1 MTCACQS
8 THFTLA
14 LFKESLTLKSA
25 PFNVKSTAF
34 AKLAEQKPNTLH
46 DDVVEKAC

>member
-8 THFTLA
+8 AHFTLA

-25 PFNVKSTAF
+25 PFNVKSTVL
-34 AKLAEQKPNTLH
+34 AKPAGQKPNTLN
-46 DDVVEKAC
+46 DDVVE